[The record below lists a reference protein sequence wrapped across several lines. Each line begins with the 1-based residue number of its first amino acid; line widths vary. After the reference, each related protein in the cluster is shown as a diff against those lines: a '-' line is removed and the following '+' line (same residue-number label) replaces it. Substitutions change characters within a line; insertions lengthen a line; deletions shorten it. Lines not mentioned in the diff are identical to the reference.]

1 MVVRSIRKA
10 TASLLLTIVLLII
23 GACSERP
30 TKTTTPHT
38 IKATL
43 RPAAALPSGTLNEA
57 ELLVIWDD
65 DGSPDGVIALLYL
78 LKNPRVRVE
87 AITVS
92 CGEAHPDIFAQ
103 NLTRMLARI
112 GRGGI
117 PVAPGRGTPLEGN
130 NAFPEP
136 WRASTDIFWGV
147 ELPSISESVESY
159 TASQLIVEVVKRSS
173 EPVAIFL
180 TGNHTNLAEAL
191 RLDPSIA
198 NRIKVVEVMGGALYV
213 PGNIA
218 SDWPEN
224 PNQVAEWNIW
234 VDPVAADEVFTF
246 SLPIRLV
253 PLDAT
258 NHVIWTEEDAAN
270 WEASDAPEGALAS
283 EILRWMLSSW
293 YAEGVYAWDV
303 VAAVD
308 LTDPDVCQHIEK
320 YVRIV
325 TEPGDEQGK
334 MVVDDSQPANT
345 SVCLIPLGAVLKDHV
360 AEVFQAP

>member
-1 MVVRSIRKA
+1 
-10 TASLLLTIVLLII
+10 
-23 GACSERP
+23 
-30 TKTTTPHT
+30 
-38 IKATL
+38 
-43 RPAAALPSGTLNEA
+43 
-57 ELLVIWDD
+57 
-65 DGSPDGVIALLYL
+65 
-78 LKNPRVRVE
+78 
-87 AITVS
+87 
-92 CGEAHPDIFAQ
+92 
-103 NLTRMLARI
+103 MLARI

-117 PVAPGRGTPLEGN
+117 PVAAGRGTPLEGN
-130 NAFPEP
+130 NTFPEA
-136 WRASTDIFWGV
+136 WRESTDIFWGV
-147 ELPSISESVESY
+147 ELPIASEPVESY
-159 TASQLIVEVVKRSS
+159 PASQLIVEVVKRSS

-234 VDPVAADEVFTF
+234 VDPVAADEVFTS

-258 NHVIWTEEDAAN
+258 NQVVWTEEDAAT
-270 WEASDAPEGALAS
+270 WEASDTPVGVLAS

-293 YAEGVYAWDV
+293 YPEGVYAWDV

-308 LTDPDVCQHIEK
+308 LIDSDVCQHTHQFVK
-320 YVRIV
+320 VA

-345 SVCLIPLGAVLKDHV
+345 SVCLTPLAEVLKDRV
-360 AEVFQAP
+360 AEVFQTP